1 MNNVID
7 NRNGDFF
14 VPAKKKRKPLIGSH
28 VIILLAILFVL
39 VPTYIMIITSLTST
53 IEANNASFV
62 WWPKQGLTVAGYVKA
77 FTRKT
82 AGNSLLRSFGNTMW
96 I

>member
-1 MNNVID
+1 MNNALE
-7 NRNGDFF
+7 NGRSGDFF
-14 VPAKKKRKPLIGSH
+14 VPVKKKRKPLVGSH
-28 VIILLAILFVL
+28 IIILLAILFVV

-53 IEANNASFV
+53 IEANNAAFV

-82 AGNSLLRSFGNTMW
+82 AGNSDRKSVV
-96 I
+96 